1 MEQIAW
7 QGKFLKVTTEVMNG
21 ATWERA
27 YLPEGV
33 VIFPVTDEGKIL
45 VIKERRLHETPPVR
59 LKMVSGMLEP
69 GEEPSE
75 NANRE
80 LQEEIG
86 YKAKTLIPF
95 WEYRSSGTV
104 NSCTHFFLAK
114 HLSVSKLPNPDGED
128 VIEEIIELTLDELRT
143 KIDQEEM
150 RWGVGVMGFL
160 RLDKY
165 LREGELNLD

>member
-1 MEQIAW
+1 METIAW
-7 QGKFLKVTTEVMNG
+7 QGKFIKVTTEVINDV
-21 ATWERA
+21 TWERT

-59 LKMVSGMLEP
+59 LKMVTGMLEP
-69 GEEPSE
+69 GEDPAE

-86 YKAKTLIPF
+86 FKSDTLIPF
-95 WEYRSSGTV
+95 WQYRTSGTV

-114 HLSVSKLPNPDGED
+114 HLTRNKLPNPDGED
-128 VIEEIIELTLDELRT
+128 VIEEIIELSLDELRQ
-143 KIDQEEM
+143 KVDQEEM

-160 RLDKY
+160 RLDKC
-165 LREGELNLD
+165 LRDGELNLN